1 MNLPLPGR
9 SIRIDIFSQFCR
21 LYLTAKS
28 CMIDIVCLREL
39 PSSSPSNITDANQIQ
54 PQRETAAQNHDA
66 GLLLRYGRYL
76 GLLRAWGW

>member
-1 MNLPLPGR
+1 
-9 SIRIDIFSQFCR
+9 
-21 LYLTAKS
+21 
-28 CMIDIVCLREL
+28 MIDIVCLREL

-76 GLLRAWGW
+76 GLLRA